1 MNFTIQSLLR
11 ISKCFGV
18 SSTLL
23 LAACATQQPLVSDE
37 TIEEKAQTEPEI
49 VYKNFEP
56 ETFYSLMVAELAGDR
71 QRYDIALRNYVQQA
85 HQTRDKAVAARAT
98 RIARFLGARQVTL
111 NSSLL
116 WLELEPNNEEAQV
129 IAATELAQ
137 AGRLSESIKL
147 AKNLSEKDVDS
158 LFLSI
163 ASRAEQSTDTQ
174 REGLIKEYTELLEIH
189 PEKPELII
197 GKGLLLAQSGSV
209 DEALKLAQGVLKD
222 DPMNVPAA
230 KLETN
235 ILRELERND
244 EAKARLSSMLEQD
257 PRNLSLRLHYARLLT
272 HDDIE
277 GSKEQFEILNE
288 QKPGDPDLMFSLA
301 LLNQELG
308 LFDEA
313 KALYSELIHTPNRG
327 SSAHFYLGEIANAQG
342 DTETALVHYQ
352 QVGAGQDFMLAINRA
367 SDILLSQNRL
377 EDFGDQFN
385 KLRRDFPQQEERL
398 YLSQS
403 NLLVRHA
410 MLEEAV
416 NILTEGLTFHTQSSS
431 LLYARAMANEQRDLI
446 HLTEEDLRTIL
457 NYDTTNATALNALG
471 YTLADRTDRFEEAF
485 ELISE
490 AFALNPDDP
499 AIIDSMG
506 WVHYRLGNYQQAITH
521 LREAMKAFP
530 DHEIAAHLGEVLWVV
545 GEKQEAEAIW
555 QEGLR
560 LNPDSDIIPGVI
572 ERLKAEQ

>member
-1 MNFTIQSLLR
+1 M
-11 ISKCFGV
+11 
-18 SSTLL
+18 

-37 TIEEKAQTEPEI
+37 TIEEKVQTEPEI

-85 HQTRDKAVAARAT
+85 HQTRDKAVVARAT

-116 WLELEPNNEEAQV
+116 WLELEPSNEEAQV

-174 REGLIKEYTELLEIH
+174 RESLIKEYTELLEIH
-189 PEKPELII
+189 PEKSELII

-209 DEALKLAQGVLKD
+209 DDALKLAQGVLKD

-342 DTETALVHYQ
+342 DTDTALVHYQ

-403 NLLVRHA
+403 NLLVRHG

-490 AFALNPDDP
+490 AFTLNPDDP

-521 LREAMKAFP
+521 LREAMKVFP
-530 DHEIAAHLGEVLWVV
+530 DHEIAAHLGEVLWIV

-572 ERLKAEQ
+572 ERLKAAQ

>member
-1 MNFTIQSLLR
+1 M
-11 ISKCFGV
+11 
-18 SSTLL
+18 

-98 RIARFLGARQVTL
+98 RIARFLGARQVAL

-147 AKNLSEKDVDS
+147 AKNLSEKDVNS

-163 ASRAEQSTDTQ
+163 ASRAEQSTNTQ

-244 EAKARLSSMLEQD
+244 EAKTRLSSMLEQD

-403 NLLVRHA
+403 NLLVRHG

-485 ELISE
+485 ELIRE
-490 AFALNPDDP
+490 AFALNPGDP

-530 DHEIAAHLGEVLWVV
+530 DDEIAAHLGEVLWVV

>member
-1 MNFTIQSLLR
+1 M
-11 ISKCFGV
+11 
-18 SSTLL
+18 

-37 TIEEKAQTEPEI
+37 TIEEKVQTEPEI

-85 HQTRDKAVAARAT
+85 HQTRDKAVVARAT

-116 WLELEPNNEEAQV
+116 WLELEPSNEEAQV

-174 REGLIKEYTELLEIH
+174 RESLIKEYTELLEIH
-189 PEKPELII
+189 PEKSELII

-209 DEALKLAQGVLKD
+209 DDALKLAQGVLKD

-403 NLLVRHA
+403 NLLVRHG

-490 AFALNPDDP
+490 AFTLNPDDP

-521 LREAMKAFP
+521 LREAMKVFP
-530 DHEIAAHLGEVLWVV
+530 DHEIAAHLGEVLWIV

>member
-1 MNFTIQSLLR
+1 M
-11 ISKCFGV
+11 
-18 SSTLL
+18 

>member
-1 MNFTIQSLLR
+1 M
-11 ISKCFGV
+11 
-18 SSTLL
+18 

-116 WLELEPNNEEAQV
+116 WLELEPSNEEAQV